1 MTNIG
6 LFNTISDYLTISYNY
21 SSWAES
27 RSHVLS
33 GTEFSSWTITLNNID
48 RIIKPAKPG
57 ERKYVRKDN
66 PISIIG
72 GMNFSDIR
80 IKDDDLREEAD
91 IKMKT
96 GFKIGIESRFGPFIA
111 GMAFDQRGARYNFN
125 LPLIEDIIEFNL
137 DVKDTY
143 NYFSFY
149 GLVSYPVMKRLR
161 IFSGVEAGDCIGRR
175 VKIEDESEN
184 VPSVNI
190 NWDYGLRAGADVMIF
205 KTVGLRTSYYHGLNY
220 IFDYTDILTNCKNRS
235 IELSL
240 IYKL

>member
-1 MTNIG
+1 VKKKDI
-6 LFNTISDYLTISYNY
+6 
-21 SSWAES
+21 
-27 RSHVLS
+27 
-33 GTEFSSWTITLNNID
+33 
-48 RIIKPAKPG
+48 
-57 ERKYVRKDN
+57 RKDN
-66 PISIIG
+66 PLSIIG

-80 IKDDDLREEAD
+80 IKDDNLREKAE

-111 GMAFDQRGARYNFN
+111 GTAFDQRGSRYEIWNY
-125 LPLIEDIIEFNL
+125 L
-137 DVKDTY
+137 DMHDTY

-161 IFSGVEAGDCIGRR
+161 IFSGVEAGDCISRR
-175 VKIEDESEN
+175 VKIEDESQD

-190 NWDYGLRAGADVMIF
+190 NWDYGIKAGADVMIF
-205 KTVGLRTSYYHGLNY
+205 KTIGLRTSYYHGLNY